1 MYEEFYGLKAKP
13 FSIVPDPEFLYR
25 GRPTRHGLCN
35 ALIRC
40 RRPRWLHGFLRLA
53 READIVRRHIV
64 QEVLD
69 DKRKF
74 GVFAVCPTAEPEL
87 S

>member
-1 MYEEFYGLKAKP
+1 MAFAILEYGVV
-13 FSIVPDPEFLYR
+13 S
-25 GRPTRHGLCN
+25 
-35 ALIRC
+35 
-40 RRPRWLHGFLRLA
+40 PRWLRLGILSQQGERTALRA
-53 READIVRRHIV
+53 KRISFGRHIV

-74 GVFAVCPTAEPEL
+74 GVFAAYPTAEPDL